1 MLKKLV
7 DRKVMFAL
15 LVICSALLVGFI
27 VKLNALPMLYT
38 SILAGVLV
46 LVDLALFLLMKPSKK
61 EGSKHIRER
70 LTKIIS
76 LILSISM
83 VLGALYIYKGQT
95 ALEQITGA
103 DSQVTRVSLFVLS
116 DSEYETVEDL
126 EGKTIGYNELVDA
139 EKMEMAVAA
148 LEKEVDAEFVTEVD
162 FIKLATQLYDKEV
175 DAVLVN
181 EAYVGIIE
189 EAYEYFIGDARI
201 IWDYDIEEVVE
212 DIRKEAD
219 VTKDCFTVYISG
231 IDTRGP
237 VSTVSRS
244 DVNMLVTINP
254 KTGQV
259 LLTSI
264 PRDYYVSIPAFG
276 GAKDKLTHAAN
287 KGVSAS
293 VETLEQLFDLE
304 INYYARVN
312 FTSLI
317 TMVDALGGVDVY
329 SDKTFVPW
337 TNPNIVINKGMN
349 HMNGEMALAFARER
363 KTYQNGDN
371 HRVQNQQAV
380 LKAMIDK
387 MISPAIIT
395 NYTDILDSF
404 AGCFETN
411 MSSKEITSLLKM
423 QLSEMKVWDIQSTQV
438 NGSGSMQTGGYQC
451 PNQVL
456 WYMIPN
462 MQSVEDARA
471 LIEQMQNG
479 ETISVQAAN

>member
-1 MLKKLV
+1 MIKKII
-7 DRKVMFAL
+7 DRKVLFAL
-15 LVICSALLVGFI
+15 LVICSAILVGFI
-27 VKLNALPMLYT
+27 IKLNALPMLYT
-38 SILAGVLV
+38 GILIAVLT
-46 LVDLALFLLMKPSKK
+46 LIDLGLFFMMKPSKK
-61 EGSKHIRER
+61 EGNKRIKER
-70 LTKIIS
+70 IGKLIS
-76 LILSISM
+76 LLLSLAM
-83 VLGALYIYKGQT
+83 VVGTVYIAKGQS
-95 ALEQITGA
+95 ALNQITGA
-103 DSQVTRVSLFVLS
+103 DSQVSRISLFVLNE
-116 DSEYETVEDL
+116 SEYKTIEDL
-126 EGKTIGYNELVDA
+126 KGKTVGYNDLVDTEKMSAAVDVLQSKADVELV
-139 EKMEMAVAA
+139 
-148 LEKEVDAEFVTEVD
+148 TEAD
-162 FIKLATQLYDKEV
+162 FIKLATKLYDKEV
-175 DAVLVN
+175 DAVLIN

-189 EAYEYFIGDARI
+189 EAYEYFVGDARI

-212 DIRKEAD
+212 DIRKEVN
-219 VTKDCFTVYISG
+219 VTKDCFTIYISG

-254 KTGQV
+254 TTGQV

-264 PRDYYVSIPAFG
+264 PRDYYVSVPAFG

-337 TNPNIVINKGMN
+337 TNPNIMIYQGMN

-395 NYTDILDSF
+395 NYSDILDSF
-404 AGCFETN
+404 SGCFETN
-411 MSSKEITSLLKM
+411 MSSKEITSLLRM
-423 QLSEMKVWDIQSTQV
+423 QLTEMKVWDIQSTQV
-438 NGSGSMQTGGYQC
+438 NGTGSMQTGGYQV

-462 MQSVEDARA
+462 MQSVEDAKS
-471 LIEQMQNG
+471 LIEQVQNN
-479 ETISVQAAN
+479 EVISVN